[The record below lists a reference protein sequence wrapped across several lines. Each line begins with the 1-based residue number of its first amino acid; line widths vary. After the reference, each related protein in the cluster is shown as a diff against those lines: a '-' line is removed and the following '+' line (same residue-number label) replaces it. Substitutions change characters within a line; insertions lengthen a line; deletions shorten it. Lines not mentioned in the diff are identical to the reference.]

1 MITEDTALCF
11 AAVNGLPGPYIKF
24 FLRELGHEG
33 TPCSAHIAHCACSYT
48 FLHDWC
54 ERSQSYAGQLPNA
67 RSMGPLHLRV
77 QYRPGHRTCLVRGS
91 HRRKDRARTW
101 TAQVRVGPCLR
112 GRGHRVD
119 VRLFI
124 CVHAPDGY
132 QNTIFQL
139 RGDGVDTEKRVI
151 PPGTCAAEVACVPTS
166 ARGRWGSRIN
176 DIDRSAPSG
185 FRYLSAVSHS
195 L

>member
-1 MITEDTALCF
+1 M
-11 AAVNGLPGPYIKF
+11 NGLPGPYIKF

-33 TPCSAHIAHCACSYT
+33 TPCSAHIAHGARSYT

-77 QYRPGHRTCLVRGS
+77 QYGPGHRTCLVRGS
-91 HRRKDRARTW
+91 HRRKDRARAR

-112 GRGHRVD
+112 GRGHWAD

-124 CVHAPDGY
+124 RVHAPFSVCAATDRD

-176 DIDRSAPSG
+176 DIDRLAPSG
-185 FRYLSAVSHS
+185 FRYLSAVSHT